1 MTDYSNHKT
10 KKSFLRKGLEWISF
24 HCLPNTQKIK
34 KISRDNEHLRV
45 LYRDMPQA
53 SIFWYTDSNALTI
66 SPEILSWFG
75 LDQINNLTDLIDYF
89 SAEDRANIH
98 KSFTDFQRDRIAF
111 NITAAT
117 HQGQFFHIKGTNSQN
132 GEQKIQAVW
141 FYDITEQ
148 HQHVLA
154 SEKERIATEK
164 TLVEIQEAMSALP
177 FPVWIRDQSNNLIWV
192 NKSYAH
198 ATEDSVDHI
207 LKEQIELLSSKGN
220 LGRNMAM
227 RALNERTSI
236 QERHHVIIN
245 GNRSLYEVVETKL
258 PNTNKTLGHG
268 LDVTPMEDMESE
280 MRRFKASTSELLRSL
295 NTGIAIF
302 NPEQELTFYNDA
314 YCDLFH
320 LEENWLD
327 QKPTLGE
334 IMEMCRDKRRL
345 PEQANFKL
353 YKNKWLE
360 MFISL
365 IGPSEDMM
373 HLPDGTA
380 IRMLV
385 VPHPLGGL
393 FMTFEDVTSR
403 LELESSYNTLIAV
416 QRETLDNLAEGL
428 AVFGSDGRLQ
438 LYNPTYTKI
447 WGLKKRDLNR
457 TPHISRL
464 VEQKKPLFEDKDWES
479 VRDELMNSGISREEK
494 NGRIKLNDGRVL
506 EYVTVPLP
514 DGGMLNRFSDV
525 TDTLRVEQAL
535 RDKNAALEEA
545 ERLKLDFLAN
555 VSYQL
560 RTPLNAMLGFAEV
573 LEKEYFGPLNERQK
587 EYASGMLDAGEKMIS
602 LVNDILDLSTIE
614 AGYLE
619 LQIQP
624 LDIQKMLNTIYE
636 LTQEWARK
644 QDITLKLV
652 CNSSIGKM
660 EADERRLKQVL
671 LNLTS
676 NAIKFTPAKGT
687 ITISAVKQGP
697 KIHLSVSDTGEGIP
711 KEDQDRI
718 FGPFVQTKQRNVGAG
733 LGLSLV
739 KSIVE
744 LHNGEVTLQSE
755 EGKGTTITCILPLKT
770 RLNTHKKPS

>member
-1 MTDYSNHKT
+1 MTTDTENN
-10 KKSFLRKGLEWISF
+10 KSKGKLLHRGLSWLSF
-24 HCLPNTQKIK
+24 YCFPQPK
-34 KISRDNEHLRV
+34 KIQQLSKENERLQT
-45 LYRDMPQA
+45 LYQETPQA
-53 SIFWYTDSNALTI
+53 SLYWESNSTDIHASKEI
-66 SPEILSWFG
+66 SSWFG
-75 LDQINNLTDLIDYF
+75 INKIESLMDLVDYF
-89 SAEDRANIH
+89 KADQSAELYKAFQD
-98 KSFTDFQRDRIAF
+98 FTKDRIHF
-111 NITAAT
+111 NINASTT
-117 HQGQFFHIKGTNSQN
+117 DNRHLHIKGNVRKTDHETLQM
-132 GEQKIQAVW
+132 VW
-141 FYDITEQ
+141 FYDVSKENQRVET
-148 HQHVLA
+148 A
-154 SEKERIATEK
+154 KEKTQETEK
-164 TLVEIQEAMSALP
+164 TLKETKKAMAALP
-177 FPVWIRDQSNNLIWV
+177 FPVWLRDKEGKLTWV
-192 NKSYAH
+192 NDAYAK
-198 ATEDSVDHI
+198 AVEASTEKIID
-207 LKEQIELLSSKGN
+207 EQIELLGSKGN
-220 LGRNMAM
+220 LGRNMAT
-227 RALNERTSI
+227 RALNDRTSI

-245 GNRSLYEVVETKL
+245 GDRFLYEVTEAKL
-258 PNTNKTLGHG
+258 PSSQKTLGHG
-268 LDVTPMEDMESE
+268 LDVTPMEDMASE

-365 IGPSEDMM
+365 IGPNEDMM

-464 VEQKKPLFEDKDWES
+464 VEQKRDLFNEKDWEI
-479 VRDELMNSGISREEK
+479 VREELMNSGISREEK
-494 NGRIKLNDGRVL
+494 QGRIKLNDGRVL

-573 LEKEYFGPLNERQK
+573 LEKEYFGPLNERQM
-587 EYASGMLDAGEKMIS
+587 EYASGMLDAGGNMIR

-619 LQIQP
+619 LQIKP
-624 LDIQKMLNTIYE
+624 LDIQKMIGTIKE
-636 LTQEWARK
+636 LTEEWARK
-644 QDITLKLV
+644 EDITLKV
-652 CNSSIGKM
+652 DCDSSIGTM

-676 NAIKFTPAKGT
+676 NAIKFTPEKGK
-687 ITISAVKQGP
+687 ITISAKKEAR
-697 KIHLSVSDTGEGIP
+697 KIYLSVSDTGEGIP
-711 KEDQDRI
+711 KADQDRI
-718 FGPFVQTKQRNVGAG
+718 FGPFVQSKQKNAGAG

-744 LHNGEVTLQSE
+744 LHGGHIELDST
-755 EGKGTTITCILPLKT
+755 EGKGTTITCVLPLKA
-770 RLNTHKKPS
+770 KIQSEK

>member
-1 MTDYSNHKT
+1 MTQENNNFIAESPLK
-10 KKSFLRKGLEWISF
+10 KGLKWLSR
-24 HCLPNTQKIK
+24 HVLPQPK
-34 KISRDNEHLRV
+34 KLAKLEAINEKLNLIHE
-45 LYRDMPQA
+45 DAPQGYIYWVE
-53 SIFWYTDSNALTI
+53 SDDLTI
-66 SPEILSWFG
+66 STQIKKWFDVKKIDNIYNISTLFKEKDQASLHKNLSE
-75 LDQINNLTDLIDYF
+75 LINNDVDFDMILETVNDHYL
-89 SAEDRANIH
+89 NI
-98 KSFTDFQRDRIAF
+98 KT
-111 NITAAT
+111 NITRHEKDT
-117 HQGQFFHIKGTNSQN
+117 IFSL
-132 GEQKIQAVW
+132 W
-141 FYDITEQ
+141 FYDVTKQKNHLSGREEKSLGLTQKLTE
-148 HQHVLA
+148 L
-154 SEKERIATEK
+154 EK
-164 TLVEIQEAMSALP
+164 SFDSLP
-177 FPVWIRDQSNNLIWV
+177 FPVWLRNEENKIIWV
-192 NKSYAH
+192 NQSYIT
-198 ATEDSVDHI
+198 ATENTFEKIIED
-207 LKEQIELLSSKGN
+207 QIELLGNKGN
-220 LGRNMAM
+220 LGRNMAV
-227 RALNERTSI
+227 RAFNNRESV
-236 QERHHVIIN
+236 QERHHIIVN
-245 GNRSLYEVVETKL
+245 GNRFLYEVTETYL
-258 PNTNKTLGHG
+258 PDTKQTLGHS

-302 NPEQELTFYNDA
+302 NPDREITFYNDA

-320 LEENWLD
+320 LEESWLD

-438 LYNPTYTKI
+438 LYNPTYVKI
-447 WGLKKRDLNR
+447 WNFKKRDLKR

-464 VEQKKPLFEDKDWES
+464 VEQKKPLFDDKNWES
-479 VRDELMNSGISREEK
+479 IREELTNSGIMRDEK
-494 NGRIKLNDGRVL
+494 KGRIELKDGRIL

-514 DGGMLNRFSDV
+514 DGGMLNRYSDV

-535 RDKNAALEEA
+535 REKNAALEEA

-573 LEKEYFGPLNERQK
+573 LEKEYFGPLNERQM
-587 EYASGMLDAGEKMIS
+587 EYAAGMLDAGGKMIS

-619 LQIQP
+619 LQISEF
-624 LDIQKMLNTIYE
+624 DVSKMIATIKE
-636 LTQEWARK
+636 LTEEWARK
-644 QDITLKLV
+644 QDIQLKIEMDE
-652 CNSSIGKM
+652 NIGTM
-660 EADERRLKQVL
+660 EADERRMKQVL

-676 NAIKFTPAKGT
+676 NAIKFTPSKGT
-687 ITISAVKQGP
+687 IVIKVFKEDR
-697 KIHLSVSDTGEGIP
+697 KIHLSVSDNGEGIA
-711 KEDQDRI
+711 KEDQSRI
-718 FGPFVQTKQRNVGAG
+718 FGPFVQSKQKNEGAG

-739 KSIVE
+739 KSIIE
-744 LHNGEVTLQSE
+744 LHKGTIKLESVE
-755 EGKGTTITCILPLKT
+755 KKGTTITCILPIKSKIKT
-770 RLNTHKKPS
+770 AK